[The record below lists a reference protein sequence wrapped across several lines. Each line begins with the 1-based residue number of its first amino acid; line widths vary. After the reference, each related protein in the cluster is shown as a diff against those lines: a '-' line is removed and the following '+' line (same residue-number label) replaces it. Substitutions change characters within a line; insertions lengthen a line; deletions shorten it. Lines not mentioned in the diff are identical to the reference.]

1 MSKVS
6 RTRAATAPGD
16 AVGRGGR
23 VRRRGGR
30 AHRGT
35 HPGGPHVLSHGP
47 GQSADTGAQE
57 HAEVTEKL
65 SPREREV
72 ADFVTQGLS
81 DKEISS
87 RLSISRRT
95 AESHVAHILTKLGF
109 SSRVQVAAYMARL
122 S

>member
-1 MSKVS
+1 MSKIR
-6 RTRAATAPGD
+6 RTRAAAAPGD

-23 VRRRGGR
+23 VRRPGGR
-30 AHRGT
+30 AHRGP
-35 HPGGPHVLSHGP
+35 HPGGPHVHSHGP
-47 GQSADTGAQE
+47 DVQEQAQ
-57 HAEVTEKL
+57 VTEKL

-72 ADFVTQGLS
+72 ADFITQGLS